1 MVHREYGRV
10 LVRVD
15 DLTNDGQ
22 QMVEAATKL
31 ITDIKR
37 RIGSAAGNSIF
48 FATMV
53 LVGAI
58 IWMFKKK
65 KWL

>member
-1 MVHREYGRV
+1 M
-10 LVRVD
+10 D

-58 IWMFKKK
+58 IWMFFHGAEVA
-65 KWL
+65 WSWTYFWTSLV